1 MKETLIVPSPK
12 ISRKVT
18 KVRDFCL
25 IFCLLSFASPAFEFL
40 CLLLF
45 RVAFSSVLK
54 LHNEDD

>member
-1 MKETLIVPSPK
+1 MKETLIVPSAK

-18 KVRDFCL
+18 KVRDFCS

-45 RVAFSSVLK
+45 GRFLLSSQAAQRR
-54 LHNEDD
+54 